1 MNNYSPL
8 FCLLAGMLPPDTPP
22 THLAP
27 FLSQKLRFWS
37 LVAMVLLIYVHG
49 YNLHPRY
56 LQPFTLVDEP
66 LGPGTWFQYLLAN
79 GLLRFRIPILFAI
92 SGYLCARRDGAEPHG
107 QRVKRRLRT
116 LGLPYLLWS
125 GLWLLALWALEHF
138 AITRQAVIDAQIS
151 PFWPRQLL
159 SQLGGGE
166 LLVRWLVLPAPFQ
179 LWFLRSLL
187 VYNLAYPWLRK
198 ALLRRPRAYF
208 WIAAVL
214 WFFIVPVPLIEG
226 EGLLFFGLGVWLAL
240 RDKDVLTPPHW
251 LRRLPLAALWLGVC
265 LLKTWLA
272 FRVGP
277 PFSPVPAGA
286 MLALHKVGE
295 ASGML
300 TAWFGL
306 DGLVRWCMA
315 RGWFRWLTGF
325 SFMIYVLHVPL
336 VNYATEL
343 ALRYGRAV
351 PHIHLLTY
359 LLLPL
364 LIVALSA
371 GVGALLRWVL
381 PRVYAVLT
389 GGRGLVTS

>member
-1 MNNYSPL
+1 
-8 FCLLAGMLPPDTPP
+8 MLPSDTLP
-22 THLAP
+22 AP
-27 FLSQKLRFWS
+27 ARLDSFLSQKLRFWS

-56 LQPFTLVDEP
+56 LQPFTPVQEA
-66 LGPGTWFQYLLAN
+66 LGPGTWLQYLLAN

-92 SGYLCARRDGAEPHG
+92 SGYLFARRDGREPHG
-107 QRVKRRLRT
+107 QRVRRRLRT

-125 GLWLLALWALEHF
+125 GLWLLALWALEQF
-138 AITRQAVIDAQIS
+138 PVTRQAVIDAEIS

-159 SQLGGGE
+159 SQLSGGE

-187 VYNLAYPWLRK
+187 VYNLAYPWLK
-198 ALLRRPRAYF
+198 KVLLRWPTAYF
-208 WIAAVL
+208 WVVGLL
-214 WFFIVPVPLIEG
+214 WFFMMPLPVIEG
-226 EGLLFFGLGVWLAL
+226 EGLLFFGLGAWLAL
-240 RDKDVLTPPHW
+240 RDKDVLTLPRG
-251 LRRLPLAALWLGVC
+251 LRLLPLAALWLGVC
-265 LLKTWLA
+265 ALKTWLA

-277 PFSPVPAGA
+277 QPAPGLAAA
-286 MLALHKVGE
+286 MLLLHKVAE

-315 RGWFRWLTGF
+315 RAWFRWLTGF

-364 LIVALSA
+364 LIVAASA
-371 GVGALLRWVL
+371 GLGALLRWAL
-381 PRVYAVLT
+381 PQVYAVLT
-389 GGRGLVTS
+389 GGRGLATS

>member
-1 MNNYSPL
+1 MPHL
-8 FCLLAGMLPPDTPP
+8 DTVP
-22 THLAP
+22 AP
-27 FLSQKLRFWS
+27 ARLDSFLSQKLRFWS

-56 LQPFTLVDEP
+56 LQPFTPVQEA
-66 LGPGTWFQYLLAN
+66 LGPGTWLQYLLAN

-92 SGYLCARRDGAEPHG
+92 SGYLFARRDGAEPHG
-107 QRVKRRLRT
+107 QRVRRRLRT

-125 GLWLLALWALEHF
+125 GLWLLALWALEQF
-138 AITRQAVIDAQIS
+138 PVTKQAVIDAEIS

-159 SQLGGGE
+159 SQLSGGE
-166 LLVRWLVLPAPFQ
+166 LLTRWLVLPAPFQ

-187 VYNLAYPWLRK
+187 VYNLAYPWLKK
-198 ALLRRPRAYF
+198 ALLRWPTPYF
-208 WIAAVL
+208 WVTGLL
-214 WFFIVPVPLIEG
+214 WFFMVPLPLVEG
-226 EGLLFFGLGVWLAL
+226 EGLLFFGLGAWLAL
-240 RDKDVLTPPHW
+240 RDKDVLTLPRG
-251 LRRLPLAALWLGVC
+251 LRLLPLAALWLGVC
-265 LLKTWLA
+265 ALKTWLA

-277 PFSPVPAGA
+277 QPAPGLVAA
-286 MLALHKVGE
+286 MLTLHKVAE
-295 ASGML
+295 VSGML

-306 DGLVRWCMA
+306 DGLVRRAMA

-364 LIVALSA
+364 LIVAASA
-371 GVGALLRWVL
+371 GLGALLRWAL

-389 GGRGLVTS
+389 GGRGLATS